1 MCLLTIVLEFEIRL
15 LPLLA
20 VFSGKSVNC
29 LKILSYISKAPQS
42 KSHKDLRNL
51 QPVTEGQ
58 ILEATLNRNVR
69 VYSKYRGKKFF
80 LRNPLYMSLGEK

>member
-1 MCLLTIVLEFEIRL
+1 M
-15 LPLLA
+15 
-20 VFSGKSVNC
+20 NC

-58 ILEATLNRNVR
+58 IEATEFNRNVR
-69 VYSKYRGKKFF
+69 VYSKYRGKTT
-80 LRNPLYMSLGEK
+80 RNPLYMSLEK

>member
-20 VFSGKSVNC
+20 VFSGKSVSC
-29 LKILSYISKAPQS
+29 LKIQSYISKAPQS

-51 QPVTEGQ
+51 QPVTKGQ
-58 ILEATLNRNVR
+58 ILEAKLNGNLR
-69 VYSKYRGKKFF
+69 VQ
-80 LRNPLYMSLGEK
+80 